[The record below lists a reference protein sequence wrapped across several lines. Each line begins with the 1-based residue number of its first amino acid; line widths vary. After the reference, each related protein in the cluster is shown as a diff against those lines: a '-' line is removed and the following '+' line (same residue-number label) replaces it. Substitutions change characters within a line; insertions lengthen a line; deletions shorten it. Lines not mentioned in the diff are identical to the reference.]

1 MNISI
6 FALLVLCAVGACT
19 ATLTVHL
26 VPHTHDD
33 IGWLKTVDQ
42 YHYGNRNDIQRAGT
56 QNIINAVVKELAWNP
71 DRRFIYVEQ
80 GAPARARALR
90 SQLRA

>member
-1 MNISI
+1 MNLDPVAGSEIMHNGIFDMPEFGCFSLQGKYFIMHISA

-42 YHYGNRNDIQRAGT
+42 
-56 QNIINAVVKELAWNP
+56 W
-71 DRRFIYVEQ
+71 
-80 GAPARARALR
+80 
-90 SQLRA
+90 